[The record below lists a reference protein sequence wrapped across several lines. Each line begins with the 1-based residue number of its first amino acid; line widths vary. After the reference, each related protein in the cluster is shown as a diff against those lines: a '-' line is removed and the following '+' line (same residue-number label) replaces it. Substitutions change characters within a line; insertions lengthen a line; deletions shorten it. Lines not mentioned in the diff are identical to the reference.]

1 MPEEFYMFGF
11 GDPERETGNPS
22 CVTFFSIQTND
33 HITQYLTVFYVKNM
47 NQNGNLPQVG
57 VEIKNIWN
65 QHVVKIGKNHVKIE
79 KIIQFFNNH
88 L

>member
-57 VEIKNIWN
+57 VEIKNI
-65 QHVVKIGKNHVKIE
+65 
-79 KIIQFFNNH
+79 
-88 L
+88 